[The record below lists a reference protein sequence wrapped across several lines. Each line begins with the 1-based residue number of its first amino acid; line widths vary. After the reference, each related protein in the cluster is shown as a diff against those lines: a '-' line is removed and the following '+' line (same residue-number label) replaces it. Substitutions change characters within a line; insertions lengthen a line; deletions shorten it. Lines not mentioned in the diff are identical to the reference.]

1 MEYIIVTTMIIGI
14 VELLKRIKL
23 SDWLAV
29 ATIVLAALVG
39 GLAGYFGVEGLTVAT
54 GIVTGLAASGLV
66 TVATRVG

>member
-1 MEYIIVTTMIIGI
+1 MIIGI

>member
-1 MEYIIVTTMIIGI
+1 MIIGI

-23 SDWLAV
+23 SDWFAV